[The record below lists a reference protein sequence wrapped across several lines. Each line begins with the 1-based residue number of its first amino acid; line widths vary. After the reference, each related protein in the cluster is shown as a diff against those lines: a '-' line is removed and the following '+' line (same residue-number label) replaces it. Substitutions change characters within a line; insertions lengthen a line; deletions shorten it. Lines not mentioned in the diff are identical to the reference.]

1 MTTIKPTTH
10 QQSNSHPRIVI
21 IGGGY
26 AGISS
31 ALRLARNSQ
40 AEVHLINPQERFV
53 ERIRLH
59 QTASGQTVRTI
70 LIPSLLRGKGITFH
84 QARATHIDWR
94 GHTVTLNDG
103 SQLVYDR
110 LIYALGSQTDRTVTG
125 VSEHALSLEGL
136 GGAEQMHSRLAAL
149 PAQSQVTVVGGGL
162 TGTELVFELAE
173 RYANLRWTLV
183 AREAY
188 ERGYAPAAREY
199 FLTALA
205 RHGITLCTGVEVKRV
220 ETDHLVSNMGDLPFD
235 LCLWAGSFRGAPLGR
250 ESGLAV
256 NEKDQLLVDETLRSL
271 TSPDLYVAG
280 DSAALPVAY
289 QPYLVMGCKTAMPQ
303 GFHVAE
309 NLLAEMRGDA
319 PRPFHFSYGGTCISL
334 GRHDGLV
341 QMLEANGEAKASF
354 MKGRV
359 AAAVKEIIC
368 RSTVIVLKLERHFN
382 VFDWVTPKPQSGKAP
397 VIEQQP
403 VPSQGL

>member
-1 MTTIKPTTH
+1 MTNLKTTINTQTNP
-10 QQSNSHPRIVI
+10 HPRIVI

-26 AGISS
+26 AGLSS

-40 AEVHLINPQERFV
+40 AEIHLINPQERFV

-94 GHTVTLNDG
+94 AHIVTLSDA
-103 SQLVYDR
+103 SQLPYDR
-110 LIYALGSQTDRTVTG
+110 LIYTLGSQTDRTVAG
-125 VSEHALSLEGL
+125 VSDHALSLEGL
-136 GGAEQMHSRLAAL
+136 SGAEQMHSRLAAL
-149 PAQSQVTVVGGGL
+149 PANSEVIIVGGGL

-173 RYANLRWTLV
+173 RYSSLRWTLV

-205 RHGITLCTGVEVKRV
+205 RHGITLRIGVEVKRV
-220 ETDHLVSNMGDLPFD
+220 EAGHLLTTAGDLPFA
-235 LCLWAGSFRGAPLGR
+235 LCLWAGSFRGVPLGR

-256 NEKDQLLVDETLRSL
+256 NEQDRLLVDETLRSL
-271 TSPDLYVAG
+271 TSPEIYVAG
-280 DSAALPVAY
+280 DSAALPSSY

-309 NLLAEMRGDA
+309 ILLGEMRGEA
-319 PRPFHFSYGGTCISL
+319 PRPFHFSYSATCISL

-341 QMLEANGEAKASF
+341 QMLEPNGEAKATF
-354 MKGRV
+354 VRGRS
-359 AAAVKEIIC
+359 AAFIKELIC
-368 RSTVIVLKLERHFN
+368 RLTITGLKLERHFSF
-382 VFDWVTPKPQSGKAP
+382 FDWVTPKQ
-397 VIEQQP
+397 QQP
-403 VPSQGL
+403 VASQGHRALPSQGI